1 MSVLAR
7 KISRAKWEAT
17 KDLGDGEIQADAVSA
32 DLRTMGNTLSFW
44 RCASASDDAL
54 GRTVLAMAAA
64 ARPEFDTT

>member
-44 RCASASDDAL
+44 RCAS
-54 GRTVLAMAAA
+54 RK
-64 ARPEFDTT
+64 